1 MIKKRGKFI
10 LKLFFFIE
18 TTWRPDGQGDA
29 SDAADAF
36 RCFFYCQ

>member
-1 MIKKRGKFI
+1 MIKKRGEI
-10 LKLFFFIE
+10 YSEIIFFIE